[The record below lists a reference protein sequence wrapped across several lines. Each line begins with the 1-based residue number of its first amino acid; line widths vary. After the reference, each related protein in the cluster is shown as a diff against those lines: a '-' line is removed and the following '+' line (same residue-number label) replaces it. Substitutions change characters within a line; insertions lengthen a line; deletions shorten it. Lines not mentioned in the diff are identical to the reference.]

1 MILSQFRF
9 PLVSFCAL
17 VVRCFPHPI
26 FLSVLPL
33 CGPGLCGRADLPSEL
48 QHARRV
54 WKEIQAQ
61 QVCSSLRSRHLLSG
75 SYDPLL
81 CLYVSSPPV
90 VVSGGAFR
98 GRCGGV
104 RFLWSFASYLPGLGG
119 LVSDRG
125 ENKPQRPGETSA
137 KKPVLSALLCMNCTL
152 LNPLPSIASL
162 PLESQ
167 MSLCFPIQLHH
178 EMIVN

>member
-1 MILSQFRF
+1 MVIHHFESPFPLPCAFLHLRSFDLWFYLGGGRVILSQFRF

-90 VVSGGAFR
+90 VVSGGGIPWEVGWGCGFSGVLPVTCQAWAAWCPIEVKTNLR
-98 GRCGGV
+98 DLGRRV
-104 RFLWSFASYLPGLGG
+104 RKS
-119 LVSDRG
+119 
-125 ENKPQRPGETSA
+125 
-137 KKPVLSALLCMNCTL
+137 LSCQPCY
-152 LNPLPSIASL
+152 
-162 PLESQ
+162 
-167 MSLCFPIQLHH
+167 
-178 EMIVN
+178 V